1 MRKSERRIGPLVNT
15 SSRRKKGLKGAQ
27 RVSDGSSN
35 QDNHMKKFPLILI
48 VFLLFTETA
57 CTKPKIDHDLTQEI
71 GQMLIVGF
79 RGTEID
85 EKSYIYTAIKELNL
99 GGVILFDRDTPGK
112 SFPRNITDPEQVRE
126 LCAALQHISD
136 TPLII
141 AVDAE
146 GGRINRLKPKYGF
159 IEVPSHEQLGR
170 INSPETTYREINRLA
185 KQLSELGINTNF
197 APVVDLNRNPDNP
210 VIAKLERSF
219 SADPEVVANQAEAF
233 IKAHHD
239 NGRLTAIKHFP
250 GHGSSTGD
258 THIGLTDVTDTYSI
272 IELQPFA
279 KLIKKRLVDM
289 VMTSHIINRNFDPDY
304 PVTLSGYYIKN
315 ILRKDFGYDGVVVSD
330 DMQMGAI
337 TEHFSF
343 AEAIIR
349 AINAGCDLLII
360 SNNGST
366 YDERAPYKA
375 VDIIKD
381 ALQAGKIS
389 EAQIIR
395 SLERIQALK
404 SRLNF

>member
-1 MRKSERRIGPLVNT
+1 
-15 SSRRKKGLKGAQ
+15 
-27 RVSDGSSN
+27 
-35 QDNHMKKFPLILI
+35 MKKF
-48 VFLLFTETA
+48 FLLLLMSLLFAETA
-57 CTKPKIDHDLTQEI
+57 CAKPKTDHDLTKVI

-85 EKSYIYTAIKELNL
+85 ENSYIYTAIKELNL

-126 LCAALQHISD
+126 LCTSLQHISD

-146 GGRINRLKPKYGF
+146 GGMINRLKPKYGF
-159 IEVPSHEQLGR
+159 IEIPSHQQLGR

-185 KQLSELGINTNF
+185 KQLAELGINTNF
-197 APVVDLNRNPDNP
+197 APVIDLNRNPDNP
-210 VIAKLERSF
+210 VITKLERSF
-219 SADPEVVANQAEAF
+219 SDDPDIVSAQAEAF

-239 NGRLTAIKHFP
+239 NRVLIAIKHFP

-258 THIGLTDVTDTYSI
+258 THIGLTDVTDTYSSV
-272 IELQPFA
+272 ELQPFA
-279 KLIKKRLVDM
+279 KLIKKGLVDM

-315 ILRKDFGYDGVVVSD
+315 ILRKDLGYDGVVVSD

-343 AEAIIR
+343 AAAIIR

-404 SRLNF
+404 GRLGR

>member
-1 MRKSERRIGPLVNT
+1 LVNL
-15 SSRRKKGLKGAQ
+15 SNRRKKGLKGDQ
-27 RVSDGSSN
+27 RICTRN
-35 QDNHMKKFPLILI
+35 QMKNF
-48 VFLLFTETA
+48 FLLLLVSLLFAETA
-57 CTKPKIDHDLTQEI
+57 CAKPKIDHELAKVI

-79 RGTEID
+79 RGTGID
-85 EKSYIYTAIKELNL
+85 ETSYIYTAIKELNL
-99 GGVILFDRDTPGK
+99 GGVIFFDRDAPGK

-146 GGRINRLKPKYGF
+146 GGMINRLKPNYGF
-159 IEVPSHEQLGR
+159 IEVPSHQQLGR
-170 INSPETTYREINRLA
+170 VSTPATTYREIKRLA
-185 KQLSELGINTNF
+185 KQLAELGINTNF
-197 APVVDLNRNPDNP
+197 APVVDLNRNSDNP

-219 SADPEVVANQAEAF
+219 SDDPDIVSAQAEAF

-239 NGRLTAIKHFP
+239 NGLLTAIKHFP

-258 THIGLTDVTDTYSI
+258 THIGLTDVTDTYSSV
-272 IELQPFA
+272 ELQPFA
-279 KLIKKRLVDM
+279 KLIEKGLVDM
-289 VMTSHIINRNFDPDY
+289 VMTSHVINRNFDPDY

-315 ILRKDFGYDGVVVSD
+315 ILRKDLGYDGVVVSD

-381 ALQAGKIS
+381 ALQSGKIS

-404 SRLNF
+404 GRLGR